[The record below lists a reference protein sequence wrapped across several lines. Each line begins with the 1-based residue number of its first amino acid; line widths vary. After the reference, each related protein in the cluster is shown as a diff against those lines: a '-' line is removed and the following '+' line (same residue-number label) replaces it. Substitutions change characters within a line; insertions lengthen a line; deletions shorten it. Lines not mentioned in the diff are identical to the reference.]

1 MMESSSLEEEN
12 IKDVENRFRL
22 EKEIKVLKYRIFTN
36 IRNLFEHEEE
46 ENYYKPEK
54 VGNFCS
60 NKYIEYE
67 SKGDTK
73 KTLSAEECTFFYK
86 KNFYKKISLKNP
98 KTLRKC

>member
-36 IRNLFEHEEE
+36 IRNLFEHE
-46 ENYYKPEK
+46 
-54 VGNFCS
+54 
-60 NKYIEYE
+60 

-73 KTLSAEECTFFYK
+73 KHYQ
-86 KNFYKKISLKNP
+86 LKNTP
-98 KTLRKC
+98 FFIRKTFIRK

>member
-1 MMESSSLEEEN
+1 MKKRSL
-12 IKDVENRFRL
+12 KDVGNRFRL
-22 EKEIKVLKYRIFTN
+22 EKESKVIKDRIFTN

-46 ENYYKPEK
+46 ENYYKPER

-60 NKYIEYE
+60 YKYIEYE

-73 KTLSAEECTFFYK
+73 KTLSVEEYTFFYK
-86 KNFYKKISLKNP
+86 KNFYKKTSLKNP